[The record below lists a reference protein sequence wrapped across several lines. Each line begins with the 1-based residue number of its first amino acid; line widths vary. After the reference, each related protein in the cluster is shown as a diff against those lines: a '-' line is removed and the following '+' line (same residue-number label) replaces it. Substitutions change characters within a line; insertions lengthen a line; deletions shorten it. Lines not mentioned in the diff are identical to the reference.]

1 MYKYDPP
8 PTCRDQDLNKLTS
21 TLPEFKL
28 PKDILSDQLVFE
40 KKILKNTN
48 KFSLIIPLEREHGP
62 LFKQILISFIH
73 KCYVPGLVKI
83 GPLVLKKKS
92 KKKSL
97 ETVKQMFR

>member
-1 MYKYDPP
+1 M
-8 PTCRDQDLNKLTS
+8 NKLTS

-62 LFKQILISFIH
+62 LFKQI
-73 KCYVPGLVKI
+73 
-83 GPLVLKKKS
+83 
-92 KKKSL
+92 
-97 ETVKQMFR
+97 

>member
-1 MYKYDPP
+1 MNPP
-8 PTCRDQDLNKLTS
+8 PCRDQDLNKLTS

-40 KKILKNTN
+40 KKSN
-48 KFSLIIPLEREHGP
+48 KFSLIIPFEREHGP